1 MTREDFLLEEYR
13 MLREEINDKL
23 RAQDDILK
31 TCLTFVTAIITLS
44 LSNMNRYILLLI
56 QPIIL
61 VCLLRYNSYRSDLAR
76 KLGYIVVCIEKN
88 ISIKWETYNALSYK
102 KLKDLRI
109 TGALPHLLWVVMSI
123 MGIVGEFII
132 NYSKKEIAHWMLVQF
147 HLVFLV
153 LILFLICKG
162 RFNIQRERSIND
174 WAELNVKFQ
183 DKIQNNSDGIID
195 IITRHKR
202 KDRRRIRTIKDFRC
216 RLCRQL
222 CPWDSVPC
230 RRQKESVK

>member
-162 RFNIQRERSIND
+162 RFDIQREKSIKE
-174 WAELNVKFQ
+174 WAKLNKEYQGIVLYYA
-183 DKIQNNSDGIID
+183 DAIID
-195 IITRHKR
+195 IITRH
-202 KDRRRIRTIKDFRC
+202 
-216 RLCRQL
+216 
-222 CPWDSVPC
+222 
-230 RRQKESVK
+230 